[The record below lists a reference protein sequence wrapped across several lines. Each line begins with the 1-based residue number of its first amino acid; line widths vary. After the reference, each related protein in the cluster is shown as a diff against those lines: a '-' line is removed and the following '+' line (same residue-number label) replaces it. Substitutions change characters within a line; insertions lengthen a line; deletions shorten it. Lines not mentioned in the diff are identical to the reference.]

1 MSNDSAMQHSIAF
14 TRGEWI
20 AVRDELNV
28 GLLSNQSSWN
38 DEHFAIIANVMDRI
52 EKNLGI
58 E

>member
-1 MSNDSAMQHSIAF
+1 MSNVMQHSIAF